1 VTVYFNM
8 PEELAGREDKAKNK
22 YGMSLSGLAR
32 EALKPAPRTATA
44 RAAGCPMT
52 HHSLQ
57 RDI

>member
-1 VTVYFNM
+1 M